1 MAQKTLRRQ
10 QKQLPRRQ
18 VLKHPKYAK
27 VGAQATQKAGRR
39 NARGRNVLV
48 VLHVLQDGFGEVT
61 SCFSEHICLHNCL
74 VSNVR
79 TSQTLAAKS
88 SLNCIVQADRLST

>member
-1 MAQKTLRRQ
+1 VDLSSVSDATTTQENLAVHAMAQKTLRRQ

-18 VLKHPKYAK
+18 VLNHPNYAK

-39 NARGRNVLV
+39 NAGGRSVLD

-61 SCFSEHICLHNCL
+61 SCFS
-74 VSNVR
+74 
-79 TSQTLAAKS
+79 
-88 SLNCIVQADRLST
+88 DF